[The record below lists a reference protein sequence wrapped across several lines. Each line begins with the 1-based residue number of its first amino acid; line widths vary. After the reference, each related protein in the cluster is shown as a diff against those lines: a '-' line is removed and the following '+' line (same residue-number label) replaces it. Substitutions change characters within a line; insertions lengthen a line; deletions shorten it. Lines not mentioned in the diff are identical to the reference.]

1 MARPEYDPWVRE
13 IIRCPVG
20 LHPLLDVQDEDGS
33 PALQCAEDCG
43 APGQRRRYPI
53 VDGIPV
59 LLADD
64 AVLVTV
70 TG

>member
-1 MARPEYDPWVRE
+1 MARPEYESWVRE
-13 IIRCPVG
+13 ILRCPVG
-20 LHPLLDVQDEDGS
+20 LHPLVDVEDEQGN

-43 APGQRRRYPI
+43 GEGRRRRYPI

-64 AVLVTV
+64 ATV
-70 TG
+70 VPA